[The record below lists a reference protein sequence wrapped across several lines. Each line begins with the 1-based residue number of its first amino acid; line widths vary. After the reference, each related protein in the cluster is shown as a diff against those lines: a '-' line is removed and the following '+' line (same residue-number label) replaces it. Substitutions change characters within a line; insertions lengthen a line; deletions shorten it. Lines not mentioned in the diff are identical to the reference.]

1 MPDNQSIDVTVTAD
15 QSKTGKISGSGK
27 MDIVIDDAT
36 KFGLDM
42 DYKDPDHVDLMIS
55 GKHTFKVGDGDLD
68 ISGDIS
74 DNVVNGSITVEGTS
88 KISISKDV
96 AASISTQFNSKEGA
110 SGSAT
115 ISISL

>member
-1 MPDNQSIDVTVTAD
+1 MPDNNAIDISVDAA

-27 MDIVIDDAT
+27 IDIEIDDAS
-36 KFGLDM
+36 KLGFNV
-42 DYKDPDHVDLMIS
+42 DYQDPDHVDLMIS

-68 ISGDIS
+68 VSGDIS

-96 AASISTQFNSKEGA
+96 AASIATKFNTKEGA
-110 SGSAT
+110 SASAT